1 MTYQTN
7 DRNALIVPVL
17 RVFLPRLA
25 SEVPVCTMDEGAF
38 ELVEAV
44 DVRPF
49 PSAKDARTH
58 EQEVGVVLKLFKLT
72 GFGAGRSFDR
82 DVPLSALL
90 VVTSMSEL
98 MAKVQIGLEL
108 ILCYDALHVFV
119 NLSARGI
126 ER

>member
-1 MTYQTN
+1 MAYQTN

-25 SEVPVCTMDEGAF
+25 SEVPVCTVDEGAF

-49 PSAKDARTH
+49 PSAQDARTH

-72 GFGAGRSFDR
+72 GFGAGWSFDR
-82 DVPLSALL
+82 DVPLSVLL

-98 MAKVQIGLEL
+98 MAKVQVGLEF
-108 ILCYDALHVFV
+108 ILCHDALHVFV

-126 ER
+126 KR